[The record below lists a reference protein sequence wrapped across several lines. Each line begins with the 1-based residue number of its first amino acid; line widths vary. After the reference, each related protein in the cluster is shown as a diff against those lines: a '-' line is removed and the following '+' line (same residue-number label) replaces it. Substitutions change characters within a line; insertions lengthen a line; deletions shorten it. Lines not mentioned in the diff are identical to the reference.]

1 MLKHYFSISLL
12 TFKHI
17 SLYFWYYKTYLTKGI
32 LMSIL
37 DNVDAATNLAKNN
50 ELQLLVFR
58 ISEHTDS
65 AYYAINVFKT
75 REVVESKNHF
85 LTQIPSSHPL
95 LEGTIILR
103 GLQIPILNLPVW
115 LGTQLSQEDIEKSNI
130 LICDFNGVIIGLR
143 IMSAF
148 RVIKKNWNEMHA
160 PDSYRLKE
168 DGVVMNDT
176 RLEDGSLCLIL
187 DYEKLLSDVI
197 PQAMVDIEGD
207 TANLKDI
214 KIPDKL
220 KYGTILIAED
230 SKTAQRHLIQI
241 FNNANINM
249 EIFNNGQK
257 LVDYVFSLGEKA
269 NDIPAII
276 TDIEMPEMSGFTVI
290 KTLRTNINTKDIPI
304 IVNSSMTGTNNKRE
318 AEVLGADAFID
329 KTKSHNIIPL
339 IISVMK

>member
-1 MLKHYFSISLL
+1 
-12 TFKHI
+12 
-17 SLYFWYYKTYLTKGI
+17 
-32 LMSIL
+32 MSVL

-58 ISEHTDS
+58 ISDSQDS

-75 REVVESKNHF
+75 REVVESKNHY

-103 GLQIPILNLPVW
+103 GLQIPILNLPAW
-115 LGTQLSQEDIEKSNI
+115 LGKPLDKTDIEKSNI
-130 LICDFNGVIIGLR
+130 LICDFNGIIIGLR

-168 DGVVMNDT
+168 DGVVINDT

-197 PQAMVDIEGD
+197 PQAMVDVELD
-207 TANLKDI
+207 SLELDKST
-214 KIPDKL
+214 IPPKL
-220 KYGTILIAED
+220 KNGTVLIAED
-230 SKTAQRHLIQI
+230 SKTAQRALINI
-241 FNNANINM
+241 FKNAEINM
-249 EIFNNGQK
+249 QMFDNGKK
-257 LVDYVFSLGEKA
+257 LVDYVASLGENA
-269 NDIPAII
+269 AAIPAII

-290 KTLRTNINTKDIPI
+290 QILKADPISKDIPI
-304 IVNSSMTGTNNKRE
+304 IVNSSMTGENNKRE
-318 AEVLGADAFID
+318 SETLGADGFID
-329 KTKSHNIIPL
+329 KTKSHNVIPL
-339 IISVMK
+339 IISVMKS